1 MALFIWTTKIDRRK
15 IALVLTVAVLGIL
28 AVIAVLCGG
37 RIAAASA
44 AVSPKGV
51 RTAEDRIA
59 YLAGWGWEAVESDT
73 PVEELELP
81 RTFGP
86 EYDQYLQLQ
95 LDQGFDLTRCAGK
108 RVRRYT
114 FDLRN
119 DPSGAEGV
127 QAHLLIRR
135 NRVVGG
141 EVLGPDF
148 LRGLAR
154 PEDGI

>member
-1 MALFIWTTKIDRRK
+1 M
-15 IALVLTVAVLGIL
+15 
-28 AVIAVLCGG
+28 
-37 RIAAASA
+37 
-44 AVSPKGV
+44 

-81 RTFGP
+81 REFGP

-108 RVRRYT
+108 RIRRYT
-114 FDLRN
+114 FDICN
-119 DPSGAEGV
+119 DPGGAEGV

-135 NRVVGG
+135 NQVEGG
-141 EVLGPDF
+141 EILGPDF
-148 LRGLAR
+148 LRGLER
-154 PEDGI
+154 PAEGS